1 MTGMNGTAMMT
12 AMMSASTAMMQAQTQ
27 NNARVNLN
35 GKAGVLESEIQLDG
49 GRGGDQENVKRKE
62 EKLAKTRQ
70 AAEDLDAQQ
79 MGTLSKANEAMKEA
93 AEKDN
98 EETEKE
104 SAVKSRTDQ
113 VELSRTSKEDDGE
126 KAVAELLDAVTY
138 AGDGSLIPQAELPSF
153 QATA

>member
-1 MTGMNGTAMMT
+1 MTGMNGTAMLT

-49 GRGGDQENVKRKE
+49 SRGDEESVNRKE
-62 EKLAKTRQ
+62 KELSRVRQ
-70 AAEDLDAQQ
+70 AAQDGEANQ

-93 AEKDN
+93 AEKDS
-98 EETEKE
+98 EEAEKE
-104 SAVKSRTDQ
+104 PAVKSHTDQ
-113 VELSRTSKEDDGE
+113 VELSRTSKDEAGE